1 MLKDRARG
9 PRGALLLRLNIKA
22 DKNAKRIFIYE
33 TRDAMSKNCSLTR
46 HVIILSLNVDSS
58 QKMARLTWTPQ
69 ALVDI
74 EAICELRR
82 GSPCHHCRAVAF
94 GGG

>member
-9 PRGALLLRLNIKA
+9 PRGALRLRLNIKA
-22 DKNAKRIFIYE
+22 DKNAKRIFVYG
-33 TRDAMSKNCSLTR
+33 TGDAMSKNWSLTR
-46 HVIILSLNVDSS
+46 HVLILSLNVDSS

-74 EAICELRR
+74 EAICEQGELSSILIHFLEMSRD
-82 GSPCHHCRAVAF
+82 
-94 GGG
+94 